1 MKDSKQIRSYKS
13 NVAKATVT
21 VIGEPNIDIWAKKV
35 QQVCADIDAGRYKKR
50 DLLKNV

>member
-35 QQVCADIDAGRYKKR
+35 QQVCADIDAGRYKK
-50 DLLKNV
+50 KEQTA